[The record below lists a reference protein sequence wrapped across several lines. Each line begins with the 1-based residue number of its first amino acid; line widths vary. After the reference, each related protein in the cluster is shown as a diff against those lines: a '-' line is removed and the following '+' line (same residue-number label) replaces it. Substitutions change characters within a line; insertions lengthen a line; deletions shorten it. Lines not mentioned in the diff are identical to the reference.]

1 MKISDSSLTNLFL
14 SVWCVCVCICMC
26 MCVCVCV
33 CVCVLFTYTIS
44 IRIIYVSQ
52 EETSLIASNPQMNN
66 LQMKFFKRKDIV
78 KSKFLISLNYSF
90 NHLFNH

>member
-14 SVWCVCVCICMC
+14 SVWCVCVCAYA
-26 MCVCVCV
+26 CVCV